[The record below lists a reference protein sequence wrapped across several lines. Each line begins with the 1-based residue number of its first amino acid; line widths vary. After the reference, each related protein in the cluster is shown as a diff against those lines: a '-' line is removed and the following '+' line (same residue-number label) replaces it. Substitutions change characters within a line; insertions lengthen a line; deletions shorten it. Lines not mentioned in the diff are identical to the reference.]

1 MTTRFRTYLQY
12 LLIFGATIF
21 LVWFSLQG
29 LIVNGSGNSFSDKW
43 NYLFNTW
50 LLADKGWLFLMAG
63 TSIISHLIRA
73 ERWRILLLA
82 AKSNTTLHE
91 SFLSLLVGYLVNL
104 VIPRGGEISR
114 CYNLQQLN
122 KTPLELSFG
131 TVIVDRVLD
140 VICLLFIIG
149 LAFLLQTEKLLD
161 FMDSLAVGSNAGES
175 KMLYFALAGGAALLL
190 GVGFFWF
197 LWQKPKW
204 REKIQRILHGFKQG
218 LLSILQLKR
227 PGLFI
232 FYTVVIWLLYFIMSY
247 MVMLAFPS
255 TSVLGLGAVLSI
267 FALGSIAMAAPTPGG
282 AGTYHAL
289 VPAGITFLYAIP
301 LADAIAFVFVFHA
314 WQTLIVILAG
324 AISLVVTSFLSKRRR
339 SKPNVQELTDKF

>member
-1 MTTRFRTYLQY
+1 MTSRLRSYLQY
-12 LLIFGATIF
+12 LLIFGATVF

-29 LIVNGSGNSFSDKW
+29 LIVNGTGNSYSDKW

-50 LLADKGWLFLMAG
+50 QLADKGWLLLMAG
-63 TSIISHLIRA
+63 TTIVSHLIRA
-73 ERWRILLLA
+73 ERWRILLQTA
-82 AKSNTTLHE
+82 QSKTTLHE

-122 KTPLELSFG
+122 KTPLEVSFG

-140 VICLLFIIG
+140 VICLLVIIG
-149 LAFLLQTEKLLD
+149 LAFLLQTDKLLG
-161 FMDSLAVGSNAGES
+161 FIDSLAIGSSSGES
-175 KMLYFALAGGAALLL
+175 KILYIAFIGTVALLIGAGL
-190 GVGFFWF
+190 FWY
-197 LWQKPKW
+197 LWQKPKL
-204 REKIQRILHGFKQG
+204 REKIQKILHGFKQG
-218 LLSILQLKR
+218 LLSILKLER
-227 PGLFI
+227 PGLFL
-232 FYTVVIWLLYFIMSY
+232 FYTVVIWLLYFVMSY

-282 AGTYHAL
+282 AGTYHTL
-289 VPAGITFLYAIP
+289 VPAGIAFLYAIP
-301 LADAIAFVFVFHA
+301 LTDAIAFVFVFHA

-324 AISLVVTSFLSKRRR
+324 AISLLVTSFLSKRRKSR
-339 SKPNVQELTDKF
+339 S

>member
-1 MTTRFRTYLQY
+1 MTSRLRSYLQY
-12 LLIFGATIF
+12 LLIFGATVF
-21 LVWFSLQG
+21 LVWFSLKG
-29 LIVNGSGNSFSDKW
+29 LIVNGTGNSYNDKW
-43 NYLFNTW
+43 KYLFNTW
-50 LLADKGWLFLMAG
+50 QLADKGWLLLMAG
-63 TSIISHLIRA
+63 TTIVSHLIRA
-73 ERWRILLLA
+73 ERWRILLQA

-122 KTPLELSFG
+122 KTPLEVSFG

-149 LAFLLQTEKLLD
+149 LAFLLQTEKLLG
-161 FMDSLAVGSNAGES
+161 FIDSLAMGNGSGES
-175 KMLYFALAGGAALLL
+175 KLLYLAFIGSAALVIGA
-190 GVGFFWF
+190 GVLWY
-197 LWQKPKW
+197 LWQKPKL
-204 REKIQRILHGFKQG
+204 REKIQKILSGFKQG
-218 LLSILQLKR
+218 LLSILLLKR
-227 PGLFI
+227 PGVFI
-232 FYTVVIWLLYFIMSY
+232 FYTVVIWALYFIMSY

-289 VPAGITFLYAIP
+289 VPAGIAFLYAIP

-324 AISLVVTSFLSKRRR
+324 AISLLVTSFLSKRRAVI
-339 SKPNVQELTDKF
+339 S

>member
-1 MTTRFRTYLQY
+1 MTSRLRSYLQY

-29 LIVNGSGNSFSDKW
+29 LIVNGTGNSYSDKW
-43 NYLFNTW
+43 KYLFNTW
-50 LLADKGWLFLMAG
+50 QLADKGWLMLMAG
-63 TSIISHLIRA
+63 TTIVSHLIRA
-73 ERWRILLLA
+73 ERWRILLQA
-82 AKSNTTLHE
+82 AKSKTTLHE

-122 KTPLELSFG
+122 KTPLEVSFG

-140 VICLLFIIG
+140 VICLLAIIG
-149 LAFLLQTEKLLD
+149 LAFLLQTEKLLG
-161 FMDSLAVGSNAGES
+161 FIDSLAMGNGLGES
-175 KMLYFALAGGAALLL
+175 KLLYLALIGSATLVIGAGVL
-190 GVGFFWF
+190 WY
-197 LWQKPKW
+197 LWQKPKL
-204 REKIQRILHGFKQG
+204 REKIQKILLGFQQG
-218 LLSILQLKR
+218 LLSILKLQR

-232 FYTVVIWLLYFIMSY
+232 FYTVVIWALYFIMSY

-289 VPAGITFLYAIP
+289 VPAGIAFLYAIP

-314 WQTLIVILAG
+314 WQTLIVIIAG
-324 AISLVVTSFLSKRRR
+324 AISLLVTSFLSKRRER
-339 SKPNVQELTDKF
+339 RN